1 MASSRYPVSVGA
13 AALVQM
19 ERLQTFAF
27 SVHWSDGSDTFV
39 RRSWKEFRQIQKTLK
54 ETFPVEAGLLRR
66 SDRLLPKLSDAPL
79 LSRGGRTGRGLARL
93 RLLETYAQA
102 LLAVGRV
109 LRSPVLIGFFEP
121 QARDLESALP
131 PNSVVILPA
140 PEPEKLSPRS
150 VDSLDIQSLEV
161 QSLCC
166 VQPFDTQDIQGRSFH
181 AEAQES
187 LNVLL
192 RHPSGWWLVENED
205 QQKAWFPAPYLDEM
219 APEVGLMQE
228 CSGSQFCASRAYKGI
243 CADELSVPAG
253 ARVQVLETS
262 DRGWWLC
269 RYMSGILA
277 DPVCGVGVGKG
288 PSLIKPIL
296 FRYGDQAG
304 LLPSVLLQPEGLGAF
319 LSVPAIVSRE
329 NKATSPPP
337 VPAHPPLSTIQ
348 RRCCTITRR
357 ALAQNSGPQNP
368 P

>member
-1 MASSRYPVSVGA
+1 M
-13 AALVQM
+13 
-19 ERLQTFAF
+19 
-27 SVHWSDGSDTFV
+27 HWSDGSDTFV
-39 RRSWKEFRQIQKTLK
+39 RRSWKEFRQLQKTLK

-66 SDRLLPKLSDAPL
+66 SDRLLPKLPGAPL
-79 LSRGGRTGRGLARL
+79 LSRRGRTGRGLARL

-102 LLAVGRV
+102 LLATVDRV

-121 QARDLESALP
+121 QAWDLESTLP
-131 PNSVVILPA
+131 PSSVVILPA
-140 PEPEKLSPRS
+140 LESEKSSPRT

-166 VQPFDTQDIQGRSFH
+166 VQPFHTLDIQGRSFL

-205 QQKAWFPAPYLDEM
+205 QQMAWFPAPYLDEM
-219 APEVGLMQE
+219 APEVGLTE
-228 CSGSQFCASRAYKGI
+228 GSSGSQFCASQAYNGI

-253 ARVQVLETS
+253 ACVQVLETS

-269 RYMSGILA
+269 RY
-277 DPVCGVGVGKG
+277 
-288 PSLIKPIL
+288 
-296 FRYGDQAG
+296 GDRAG
-304 LLPSVLLQPEGLGAF
+304 LLPSVLLHPEGLGAF
-319 LSVPAIVSRE
+319 LNVPAILSRE
-329 NKATSPPP
+329 GKKNKATTSPPP
-337 VPAHPPLSTIQ
+337 VPARPPLSAIQ

-357 ALAQNSGPQNP
+357 AVAQNSGPQNP

>member
-269 RYMSGILA
+269 RY
-277 DPVCGVGVGKG
+277 
-288 PSLIKPIL
+288 
-296 FRYGDQAG
+296 GDQAG